1 MKTLVYWLKV
11 LIIYWKSFLC
21 MLLDILGV
29 GLLENLSVGKGA
41 CKDVTD
47 AGNGANQ

>member
-1 MKTLVYWLKV
+1 
-11 LIIYWKSFLC
+11 

-29 GLLENLSVGKGA
+29 GLLENLLVGKGA

-47 AGNGANQ
+47 AGNGANQQVNILANMQMLLNFLIWI

>member
-1 MKTLVYWLKV
+1 
-11 LIIYWKSFLC
+11 

-29 GLLENLSVGKGA
+29 GLLENLLVGKGA

-47 AGNGANQ
+47 AGNGANQQVNILANMQMLLNFLI